1 MAIPHHRPLA
11 QREAQEEAQEGR
23 QGKGKGP
30 VDHWVAVIK
39 PGHVLFEIAGCSLS
53 LAREALGLAD
63 SKLPFRCRLVTRHN
77 SF

>member
-1 MAIPHHRPLA
+1 
-11 QREAQEEAQEGR
+11 
-23 QGKGKGP
+23 GKGP

-39 PGHVLFEIAGCSLS
+39 PGHVLFEIAGCSLT

-63 SKLPFRCRLVTRHN
+63 SKLPFRCRLISRTQ